1 MKKKILV
8 KLNILLIAFL
18 FLLGTGFAFSTKQPT
33 KTVFADST
41 AELKIENDGT
51 IISTELWGALYN
63 VYKTYVG
70 IPVGDVLT
78 LDMFK
83 DFPVKIL
90 NLSTNAQ
97 GQSYGISSISG
108 LGNFDLSAFDTINLS
123 GNNIYSLGNEL
134 TNIQNLK
141 KLDLSD
147 NALGSFKTN
156 MLSSSS
162 LSSLEVLNLS
172 NNQISVCDLTGLNE
186 NVTIDLSS
194 NKLTADKITFPQADC
209 KINLNNN
216 YILTPDVERLNTV
229 YGYQGAKDGDSFE
242 TSTNILF
249 LEGEYISFS
258 KVEIYKDEEFFDELT
273 DGEKITLLVGNYQL
287 KFLNNSDAEVLDA
300 ISFKVL
306 LPKVTAKL
314 FVDGKEIEW
323 TSVLTQNTTIKFY
336 GEDGAEI
343 FVSANSGE
351 TTNATEYEITQNGTM
366 IITVYQTKDGYRS
379 NSTSF
384 YFTVRKSMLSNWI
397 ILGVGIVGFILL
409 YFIFKYILNSI
420 MRKNQNITY
429 KGKLDWCKKYNLQTM
444 QINLCL
450 MPY

>member
-1 MKKKILV
+1 MKKNILV
-8 KLNILLIAFL
+8 KFNILLIVL
-18 FLLGTGFAFSTKQPT
+18 MLLLGISLMFNTQQPT
-33 KTVFADST
+33 KTVFADNSE
-41 AELKIENDGT
+41 ELKIENDGMV
-51 IISTELWGALYN
+51 ISTELWVALYN
-63 VYKTYVG
+63 AYTNTYNEK
-70 IPVGDVLT
+70 PAGDVLT

-108 LGNFDLSAFDTINLS
+108 LGEFDLSAFDTINLS
-123 GNNIYSLGNEL
+123 GNQIYSLGDEL

-141 KLDLSD
+141 KLDLSN

-186 NVTIDLSS
+186 NVNIDLSG
-194 NKLTADKITFPQADC
+194 NKLTADKITFPQVDC

-216 YILTPDVERLNTV
+216 YILQPDVERLNTV
-229 YGYQGAKDGDSFE
+229 YGYQGAKNGDSYE
-242 TSTNILF
+242 ANTDILF
-249 LEGEYISFS
+249 LASDDISFS
-258 KVEIYKDEEFFDELT
+258 KVEIYKDEEFFDTLT

-287 KFLNNSDAEVLDA
+287 KFLNSSDTEVLEA

-314 FVDGKEIEW
+314 FVNGEEIEW

-343 FVSANSGE
+343 FVSANSDE
-351 TTNATEYEITQNGTM
+351 AVVTTEYEITQNGTV

-379 NSTSF
+379 NATSF
-384 YFTVRKSMLSNWI
+384 YFTVRKSMLSSWI
-397 ILGVGIVGFILL
+397 ILGVGIIGFILL
-409 YFIFKYILNSI
+409 YFIFKYILNSMI
-420 MRKNQNITY
+420 NKSSKTTY
-429 KGKLDWCKKYNLQTM
+429 KGKLD
-444 QINLCL
+444 
-450 MPY
+450 

>member
-1 MKKKILV
+1 MIYLKKYLFFYFLCYNTNMKKKILV
-8 KLNILLIAFL
+8 KFNILLIVL
-18 FLLGTGFAFSTKQPT
+18 MFLLGAGFVLNSKQPT

-41 AELKIENDGT
+41 EELKIENDGM
-51 IISTELWGALYN
+51 IISTELWVALYN
-63 VYKTYVG
+63 VYKTNVG
-70 IPVGDVLT
+70 IPIDDVLT

-141 KLDLSD
+141 KLDLSN
-147 NALGSFKTN
+147 NALGSFKTD

-172 NNQISVCDLTGLNE
+172 DNQISVCNLTGLNE
-186 NVTIDLSS
+186 NVKIDLSN
-194 NKLTADKITFPQADC
+194 NKLTADKITFPQTDC

-216 YILTPDVERLNTV
+216 YILQPDIERLNTV
-229 YGYQGAKDGDSFE
+229 YGYQGAKNGDSFE
-242 TSTNILF
+242 KNTDILF
-249 LEGEYISFS
+249 LADEDISFS
-258 KVEIYKDEEFFDELT
+258 KVVIYKDEELFDTLT
-273 DGEKITLLVGNYQL
+273 DGEKITLPVGNYQL
-287 KFLNNSDAEVLDA
+287 KFLNNSDSEVLDA

-343 FVSANSGE
+343 FVSANNGE
-351 TTNATEYEITQNGTM
+351 TTNITEYEITQNGTM

-379 NSTSF
+379 NTTSF
-384 YFTVRKSMLSNWI
+384 YFTVKKSMLSNWI
-397 ILGVGIVGFILL
+397 ILGVGVIGFVLL
-409 YFIFKYILNSI
+409 YFIFKYILNGI
-420 MRKNQNITY
+420 MIKSTKTNL
-429 KGKLDWCKKYNLQTM
+429 KGKLD
-444 QINLCL
+444 
-450 MPY
+450 